1 MADHHAQRIGV
12 RWVIKQLPF
21 SLMVALVVVGTVS
34 TFEPILNG
42 WVFGQLVDINFHNMG
57 TVGRYVLM
65 ATAAY

>member
-21 SLMVALVVVGTVS
+21 PLMVVLVIVGIVS

-42 WVFGQLVDINFHNMG
+42 WVLASWLKSISIIWGLLAV
-57 TVGRYVLM
+57 TC
-65 ATAAY
+65 